1 MDCTLE
7 FLKEQKVHERLIRDV
22 EMFRKE
28 YAVEESELSRVNAP
42 DMVFYGRE
50 VLEMAIAALLE
61 GENRGEGYGKKRV
74 GGKSCMDFWKTCL

>member
-28 YAVEESELSRVNAP
+28 YAVERVNYP
-42 DMVFYGRE
+42 E
-50 VLEMAIAALLE
+50 
-61 GENRGEGYGKKRV
+61 
-74 GGKSCMDFWKTCL
+74 